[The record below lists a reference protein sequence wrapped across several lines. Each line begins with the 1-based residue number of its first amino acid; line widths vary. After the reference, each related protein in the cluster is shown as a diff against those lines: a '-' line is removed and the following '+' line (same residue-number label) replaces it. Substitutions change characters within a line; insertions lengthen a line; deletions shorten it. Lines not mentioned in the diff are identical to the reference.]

1 MERRPATASF
11 EITALLRAWSR
22 GDEGALE
29 SLIPL
34 VDRELRAIAKRRLDA
49 KRRDPILDTT
59 TALVN
64 EAYLRLIDWKQSGW
78 QDRAHF
84 FAVCAKIMR
93 RILVDRAR
101 ALRTAKRGSGAAAL
115 SLNEGLAV
123 APKRA
128 SDLVAIDEAL
138 EALAKIDGRKGRVV
152 ELRFFGGLSI
162 EETAVVLEVSPETVR
177 RDWRLA
183 KAWLRRELGGAETP

>member
-1 MERRPATASF
+1 
-11 EITALLRAWSR
+11 
-22 GDEGALE
+22 LE

-34 VDRELRAIAKRRLDA
+34 VDRELRTIARRRLEAKRS
-49 KRRDPILDTT
+49 DPILDTT

-78 QDRAHF
+78 RDRAHF

-93 RILVDRAR
+93 RILVDHAR
-101 ALRTAKRGSGAAAL
+101 AHRTAKRGGGAAQI
-115 SLNEGLAV
+115 SLNEALVVPPG
-123 APKRA
+123 RA

-138 EALAKIDGRKGRVV
+138 EALAKIDARKGRVV

-162 EETAVVLEVSPETVR
+162 DETAAVLQVSPETVR

-183 KAWLRRELGGAETP
+183 KAWLRRELDGEETP

>member
-1 MERRPATASF
+1 MNAKASV

-29 SLIPL
+29 NLIPL
-34 VDRELRAIAKRRLDA
+34 VDRELRTIAKRRLEA
-49 KRRDPILDTT
+49 KRSDPILDTT

-64 EAYLRLIDWKQSGW
+64 EAYLRLIDWKQSSW
-78 QDRAHF
+78 KDRAHF
-84 FAVCAKIMR
+84 FAVSAKIMR

-101 ALRTAKRGSGAAAL
+101 AHRTAKRGGGAAQI
-115 SLNEGLAV
+115 SLNEALAV
-123 APKRA
+123 TPGRA

-138 EALAKIDGRKGRVV
+138 EALAKIDERKGRVV

-162 EETAVVLEVSPETVR
+162 DETAVVLQVSPETVR

>member
-1 MERRPATASF
+1 MNAKASV
-11 EITALLRAWSR
+11 EITALLRAWSQ

-29 SLIPL
+29 NLIPL
-34 VDRELRAIAKRRLDA
+34 VDRELRTIAKRRLEA
-49 KRRDPILDTT
+49 KRSDPILDTT

-64 EAYLRLIDWKQSGW
+64 EAYLRLIDWKQSSW
-78 QDRAHF
+78 KDRAHF

-101 ALRTAKRGSGAAAL
+101 ARQTDKRGGGAAQI
-115 SLNEGLAV
+115 SLNEALVVTPG
-123 APKRA
+123 RA

-138 EALAKIDGRKGRVV
+138 EALAKIDERKGRVV

-162 EETAVVLEVSPETVR
+162 DETAVVLQVSPETVR

>member
-1 MERRPATASF
+1 MHATASC

-22 GDEGALE
+22 GDEGALG

-34 VDRELRAIAKRRLDA
+34 VDRELRSIAKHRLEA
-49 KRRDPILDTT
+49 KRSDPILDT

-64 EAYLRLIDWKQSGW
+64 EAYVRLIDRKQSSW

-93 RILVDRAR
+93 RILVDHARAR
-101 ALRTAKRGSGAAAL
+101 HTAKRGGGAPQI
-115 SLNEGLAV
+115 SLNEVLAV
-123 APKRA
+123 APEKA
-128 SDLVAIDEAL
+128 SDLLAIDEAL
-138 EALAKIDGRKGRVV
+138 EALARIDGRKERVV
-152 ELRFFGGLSI
+152 ELRFFGGLTI
-162 EETAVVLEVSPETVR
+162 EETADVLMISPETVR

-183 KAWLRRELGGAETP
+183 KAWLLRELSGAQTS

>member
-1 MERRPATASF
+1 MNAKASV
-11 EITALLRAWSR
+11 EITALLRAWSQ

-29 SLIPL
+29 NLIPL
-34 VDRELRAIAKRRLDA
+34 VDRELRTIAKRRLDA
-49 KRRDPILDTT
+49 KRSDPILDTT

-64 EAYLRLIDWKQSGW
+64 EAYLRLIDWKQSSW
-78 QDRAHF
+78 KDRAHF
-84 FAVCAKIMR
+84 FAVSAKIMR

-101 ALRTAKRGSGAAAL
+101 AHRTAKRGGGVARI
-115 SLNEGLAV
+115 SLNEALV
-123 APKRA
+123 VTPERA

-138 EALAKIDGRKGRVV
+138 KALAKIDGRKVRVV

-162 EETAVVLEVSPETVR
+162 DETALVLQVSPETVR

-183 KAWLRRELGGAETP
+183 KAWLRRELGGDETP

>member
-1 MERRPATASF
+1 MNAKASV

-29 SLIPL
+29 NLIPL
-34 VDRELRAIAKRRLDA
+34 VDRELRTIAKRRLEA
-49 KRRDPILDTT
+49 KRSDPILDTT

-64 EAYLRLIDWKQSGW
+64 EAYLRLIDWKQSSW
-78 QDRAHF
+78 KDRAHF

-101 ALRTAKRGSGAAAL
+101 ARQTDKRGGGAAQI
-115 SLNEGLAV
+115 SLNEALVVTPG
-123 APKRA
+123 RA

-138 EALAKIDGRKGRVV
+138 EALAKIDERKGRVV

-162 EETAVVLEVSPETVR
+162 DETAVVLQVSPETVR

>member
-1 MERRPATASF
+1 
-11 EITALLRAWSR
+11 
-22 GDEGALE
+22 
-29 SLIPL
+29 LIPL
-34 VDRELRAIAKRRLDA
+34 IDRELHSIAKRRLEG
-49 KRRDPILDTT
+49 KRGDPILDTT

-64 EAYLRLIDWKQSGW
+64 EAYLRLIDWKKSSW
-78 QDRAHF
+78 QDRVHF
-84 FAVCAKIMR
+84 FAICAKTMR
-93 RILVDRAR
+93 RILVDHAR
-101 ALRTAKRGSGAAAL
+101 AHRTAKRGGGAAAV
-115 SLNEGLAV
+115 SLNEGLAI

-138 EALAKIDGRKGRVV
+138 EALAKMDGRKGRVV

>member
-1 MERRPATASF
+1 MNAKASV

-22 GDEGALE
+22 GDKGALE

-34 VDRELRAIAKRRLDA
+34 VDRELRTIAKRRLEA
-49 KRRDPILDTT
+49 KRGDPILDTT

-64 EAYLRLIDWKQSGW
+64 EAYLRLIDWKQSSW
-78 QDRAHF
+78 KDRAHF

-101 ALRTAKRGSGAAAL
+101 ARRTAKRGGGAAQI
-115 SLNEGLAV
+115 SLNEALAV
-123 APKRA
+123 TPGRT
-128 SDLVAIDEAL
+128 SYLVAIDEAL
-138 EALAKIDGRKGRVV
+138 EALAKIDDRKGRVV

-162 EETAVVLEVSPETVR
+162 DETALVLQVSPETVR